1 MKRLFNNSLEF
12 VLAAIWTITAR
23 LIILSGKTDYFRKM
37 FDYVNKQHRYYYDQ
51 LVIND
56 DYNAVHKHPIKEFI
70 TRAIAVTYVRYV
82 CMPNR
87 DYFD

>member
-23 LIILSGKTDYFRKM
+23 LIILSGNTVLLRDVF
-37 FDYVNKQHRYYYDQ
+37 NWTQKQHRYYYNQ
-51 LVIND
+51 LVLND
-56 DYNAVHKHPIKEFI
+56 DFEAVHKHPIKEFI